1 MSSLFSRRKAPLEDD
16 SHDKPEAKPAKSRKP
31 PNTAF
36 RQQRLLAYSPIFT
49 PRTVLPYFFVIGVI
63 FSPIGA
69 FLLYASAKASS
80 PLPVLQ

>member
-1 MSSLFSRRKAPLEDD
+1 VEDD
-16 SHDKPEAKPAKSRKP
+16 SLDKPEAEKAKSRKP

-36 RQQRLLAYSPIFT
+36 RQQRLLAFSPMFT
-49 PRTVLPYFFVIGVI
+49 PRTVLPFFFAIGII

-80 PLPVLQ
+80 LPCLHQLTCVGPRIHD